1 MAEMAEKC
9 PKNGIFGPK
18 SAVFGFP
25 GRNFSKIG
33 QKVGK
38 MSAGGSS
45 ENRCAH
51 VQNGSIVAGLAEAG
65 VRFAGPNGASYN
77 RSRSRPIK
85 APTAQKKGRPRGAS
99 FPGPAGLGPGVGL
112 RVRPHPRR
120 RVAGLQEEAFRRFHD
135 VVGLAGC
142 PDALATF
149 SAAAPDLI

>member
-1 MAEMAEKC
+1 MARNAENC
-9 PKNGIFGPK
+9 PKNGVFDPK

-77 RSRSRPIK
+77 RSRSRPIQ
-85 APTAQKKGRPRGAS
+85 APAAQKKDARAGRP
-99 FPGPAGLGPGVGL
+99 L
-112 RVRPHPRR
+112 RNRP
-120 RVAGLQEEAFRRFHD
+120 V
-135 VVGLAGC
+135 
-142 PDALATF
+142 
-149 SAAAPDLI
+149 